1 MQIHKI
7 LISQKQ
13 PSNMVQYAPIVE
25 QFGVQIDF
33 KPFFD
38 IEPLSSREFRE
49 QRINIADYTAV
60 VFSSRHAID
69 AYFTLCEELRIKVP
83 DSLKYFC
90 TTEAVAMYL
99 QKHIV
104 FRKRKIFYGDGT
116 PSSIISLIGPKHKD
130 ERFLVTTSDS
140 AGGNVIDGLFKKAG
154 LNYTTAVLVKS
165 VSLDLKDTDLHS
177 YDIVAVHNSNDIKS
191 LKENFPDFE
200 QKDLKFIS
208 FGKSIVKAMDDAG
221 LKAELQ
227 APTPEAP
234 SLSKAI
240 ELYLSKNG

>member
-1 MQIHKI
+1 
-7 LISQKQ
+7 
-13 PSNMVQYAPIVE
+13 
-25 QFGVQIDF
+25 
-33 KPFFD
+33 
-38 IEPLSSREFRE
+38 
-49 QRINIADYTAV
+49 
-60 VFSSRHAID
+60 
-69 AYFTLCEELRIKVP
+69 
-83 DSLKYFC
+83 
-90 TTEAVAMYL
+90 MYL

-140 AGGNVIDGLFKKAG
+140 AGGNVIDSLFKKAG
-154 LNYTTAVLVKS
+154 LNYSTAVLVKS

>member
-69 AYFTLCEELRIKVP
+69 AYFTL
-83 DSLKYFC
+83 
-90 TTEAVAMYL
+90 
-99 QKHIV
+99 
-104 FRKRKIFYGDGT
+104 G
-116 PSSIISLIGPKHKD
+116 
-130 ERFLVTTSDS
+130 
-140 AGGNVIDGLFKKAG
+140 
-154 LNYTTAVLVKS
+154 
-165 VSLDLKDTDLHS
+165 
-177 YDIVAVHNSNDIKS
+177 
-191 LKENFPDFE
+191 
-200 QKDLKFIS
+200 
-208 FGKSIVKAMDDAG
+208 
-221 LKAELQ
+221 
-227 APTPEAP
+227 
-234 SLSKAI
+234 
-240 ELYLSKNG
+240 